1 MSINAIYIRRRGKV
15 ILPEGAGTTALG
27 ALAALQKN
35 LESLGYLL
43 GREVMDGL
51 ARLSLAQVDAFYQR
65 LVKDLRTLVGA
76 HRKFEPMY
84 PNFPGQVME
93 MTEAELYVNA
103 LLHYWTL
110 QRHEFEQEDRPAL
123 EAYPPRR
130 IIGLGDRADFDAIFT
145 LLARSKSPFSP
156 QDKQDVAWFIAQ
168 YRDDIQ
174 PLLPEDIPSR
184 ENLAYLGAKIMRY
197 APAAAAVLDRHV
209 KTATDV
215 LRLAVALS
223 NGDVSLAEAGQFG
236 KFHRAERARMLGWI
250 ERAPN
255 RTEDMLRW
263 KPRWIRLGEHLHP
276 REYAKRFPQTAAA
289 FGVLRNNRPFSTFN
303 AQIETALSAKDT
315 ATVLDLLDARPGD
328 LARRLDHLARISPAP
343 QRVVDG
349 FSRRAERVSTP
360 VLLQVMTHFRRRDK
374 PADLRV
380 FFPKGEVGK
389 LFGTTRALPALA
401 QGLALEFAAI
411 CERALLKRFAALPPL
426 GPCYLDPG
434 LKNYLVP
441 FSQRSA
447 SKSLRT
453 LTRGSR
459 LALPEG
465 GTLRFFV
472 WWKNGRGRADI
483 DLSAVMYSA
492 RYGYISALT
501 YYNLKD
507 FGGHH
512 SGDIVDAPRGA
523 SEFIDVDLALCRAR
537 GVRFVVM
544 TLNSFTEQPFCDL
557 PECFAGWMS
566 RQAPASGEIYEPKTV
581 VDKVDIASN
590 TRICAPV
597 IFDLERGEAIWADI
611 AVTNHAIYQ
620 NNVAANLTGLS
631 LMLRAMTDLRKTD
644 LYTLFDLHIR
654 ARGVPAADRVSA
666 QTVFAVDAG
675 LTPFDLERI
684 TAEFM

>member
-43 GREVMDGL
+43 GRDVMDGL

-65 LVKDLRTLVGA
+65 LVKDLRALVGA

-84 PNFPGQVME
+84 PNFPVQVME

-110 QRHEFEQEDRPAL
+110 QRHEFEPEDRPAL

-130 IIGLGDRADFDAIFT
+130 IIGLGDRADFDSIFT
-145 LLARSKSPFSP
+145 LLACSKSPFSP
-156 QDKQDVAWFIAQ
+156 QDKQDVAWFITQ
-168 YRDDIQ
+168 YRDDIL

-184 ENLAYLGAKIMRY
+184 ENLAYLGAKLMRY

-209 KTATDV
+209 QTATDV

-223 NGDVSLAEAGQFG
+223 NGDVSLAEACKFG
-236 KFHRAERARMLGWI
+236 KFGRAERARMLGWI
-250 ERAPN
+250 ERATN

-276 REYAKRFPQTAAA
+276 REYAKRFPKTAAA
-289 FGVLRNNRPFSTFN
+289 FDILRNNRPFSTFN
-303 AQIETALSAKDT
+303 AQIETALSARD
-315 ATVLDLLDARPGD
+315 AAAVLELLDARPGD

-343 QRVVDG
+343 QTVVDG
-349 FSRRAERVSTP
+349 FAQRAERVSTP
-360 VLLQVMTHFRRRDK
+360 VLLQVMTHFRYRDA

-380 FFPKGEVGK
+380 FFPKGDVGN
-389 LFGTTRALPALA
+389 LYGVATALPTLA
-401 QGLALEFAAI
+401 PGIAPAFVAI
-411 CERALLKRFAALPPL
+411 CERALLKRFASLPPL
-426 GPCYLDPG
+426 GPCSLDPR

-447 SKSLRT
+447 SKTLRT
-453 LTRGSR
+453 LSRGSR
-459 LALPEG
+459 VALPEG

-483 DLSAVMYSA
+483 DLSAVMYNA
-492 RYGYISALT
+492 RYGYVSALT

-537 GVRFVVM
+537 GVRYVVM

-557 PECFAGWMS
+557 PECFAGWMA

-581 VDKVDIASN
+581 VDRVDVASN
-590 TRICAPV
+590 TRICVPI

-611 AVTNHAIYQ
+611 AVTNNAIYQ

-631 LMLRAMTDLRKTD
+631 LMLRAMTGLRKTD
-644 LYTLFDLHIR
+644 LHTLFDLHIR
-654 ARGVPAADRVSA
+654 ARGAPAVDRASA